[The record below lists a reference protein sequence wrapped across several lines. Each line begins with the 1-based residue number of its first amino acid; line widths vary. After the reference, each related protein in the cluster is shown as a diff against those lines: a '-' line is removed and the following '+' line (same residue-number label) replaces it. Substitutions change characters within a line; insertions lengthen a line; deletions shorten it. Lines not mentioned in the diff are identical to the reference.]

1 MPEVSLLAVLLC
13 GIASMVLGALWY
25 SPLLFGRRWQTET
38 GLSDA
43 ELGKGN
49 MPLIYGLAFLSS
61 MIAAYV
67 FGMFLGPEMGVGP
80 ATGAGAAA
88 GLFWIAAAF
97 GISYLFERRSFVHW
111 AINGGYHAIQFTL
124 FGLIHGLL

>member
-13 GIASMVLGALWY
+13 GIASMAVGALWY
-25 SPLLFGRRWQTET
+25 SPLLFGRRWQVEA

-61 MIAAYV
+61 MVAAYV
-67 FGMFLGPEMGVGP
+67 FGMFLGPEMAIWP
-80 ATGAGAAA
+80 SAGAGAAA
-88 GLFWIAAAF
+88 GLFWVAAAF
-97 GISYLFERRSFVHW
+97 GISYLFEHRSFAHW

-124 FGLIHGLL
+124 FGLILGLF